1 MISVPEKLDDTSMA
15 LSGELALPRELD
27 AELSRRISNLLH
39 DPPSISE
46 QETPSHSLGVLTD
59 EALFE
64 QVARDRSQEAF
75 SLLYDRY
82 SPRVYALLLHM
93 MRTEED
99 AQDVL
104 QEVFAQVWQ
113 KSPMY
118 FESRG
123 NVAAWVLSLARN
135 RAVDELRSKRYKLR
149 GMETSLV
156 ISDDRPELERII
168 AETTLPDM
176 GLHTADQQREV
187 RSALLDLSHDHR
199 AVIDLAY
206 FGGLTHL
213 EISEKLQMPIGTVK
227 TKIRQA
233 VLKLGKTL
241 KPHFG

>member
-1 MISVPEKLDDTSMA
+1 MISVSEKLDNPSIA
-15 LSGELALPRELD
+15 LSKELD
-27 AELSRRISNLLH
+27 AELSRTISRLLS
-39 DPPSISE
+39 DTTSRAS
-46 QETPSHSLGVLTD
+46 QERASLSSRQEPITD

-64 QVARDRSQEAF
+64 QVARDRSEEAF
-75 SLLYDRY
+75 GLLYDRY

-118 FESRG
+118 LENRG

-156 ISDDRPELERII
+156 LSDERPELERII
-168 AETTLPDM
+168 AETSLPDM
-176 GLHTADQQREV
+176 GLHAADQQREV

-199 AVIDLAY
+199 TVIDLAY
-206 FGGLTHL
+206 FGGLTHV
-213 EISEKLQMPIGTVK
+213 EISERLQMPVGTVK